1 MGRLERRM
9 DDTKKLI
16 ALAHKGNRKARN
28 RLVQENLGLVQSIVR
43 RFRGR
48 GTEDEDLFQIGSIGL
63 IKAIDKFD
71 LSFEVK
77 FSTYAVPVITGE
89 IKRFLRDDGM
99 IKVSRNL
106 KETAMR
112 AGAARESIRREIGRE
127 PTIEEI
133 SVKIGV
139 EQEMLVQALESGEQV
154 ESLQKVI
161 FEGDGKQI
169 CMEDRLID
177 NKDETESMLN
187 RIVLAQLLDSLGEQE
202 KKLICLRYF
211 ADKTQTE
218 VAKVLGISQVQVS
231 RLEKKILTSL
241 REQTLK

>member
-1 MGRLERRM
+1 M
-9 DDTKKLI
+9 DRTRQLLM
-16 ALAHKGNRKARN
+16 LAHEGNKLAREQ
-28 RLVQENLGLVQSIVR
+28 LVQENLGLVQSIVR

-71 LSFEVK
+71 LTYEVK

-99 IKVSRNL
+99 IKVSRTL
-106 KETAMR
+106 KEIAMR
-112 AGAARESIRREIGRE
+112 AVTVREAVFREQGRE
-127 PTIEEI
+127 PTLQEI
-133 SVKIGV
+133 SEEIGV
-139 EQEMLVQALESGEQV
+139 EQEMIVQALESGEQV

-169 CMEDRLID
+169 SMEDRLID
-177 NKDETESMLN
+177 GKDETESMLN
-187 RIVLAQLLDSLGEQE
+187 RMVLAQLLSSLGEQE

-211 ADKTQTE
+211 SDKTQTE
-218 VAKVLGISQVQVS
+218 VAKALGISQVQVS
-231 RLEKKILTSL
+231 RLEKKILLSL
-241 REQTLK
+241 REQVKPD

>member
-1 MGRLERRM
+1 M
-9 DDTKKLI
+9 DRTRQLLM
-16 ALAHKGNRKARN
+16 LAHEGNQFAREQ
-28 RLVQENLGLVQSIVR
+28 LVQENLGLVQSIVR

-71 LSFEVK
+71 LTYEVK

-99 IKVSRNL
+99 IKVSRTL
-106 KETAMR
+106 KEIAMR
-112 AGAARESIRREIGRE
+112 AITVRETVFREEGRE
-127 PTIEEI
+127 PTLEEI
-133 SVKIGV
+133 SEEIGV
-139 EQEMLVQALESGEQV
+139 EQEMIVQALESGEQV

-169 CMEDRLID
+169 SMEDRLVD
-177 NKDETESMLN
+177 GKDETESMLN
-187 RIVLAQLLDSLGEQE
+187 RIVLAQLLASLGEQE

-211 ADKTQTE
+211 SDKTQTE
-218 VAKVLGISQVQVS
+218 VAKALGISQVQVS
-231 RLEKKILTSL
+231 RLEKKILLSL
-241 REQTLK
+241 REQVKPG

>member
-1 MGRLERRM
+1 M
-9 DDTKKLI
+9 DRTRQLLM
-16 ALAHKGNRKARN
+16 LAHEGNKFAREQ
-28 RLVQENLGLVQSIVR
+28 LVQENLGLVQSIVR

-71 LSFEVK
+71 LTYEVK

-99 IKVSRNL
+99 IKVSRTL
-106 KETAMR
+106 KEIAMK
-112 AGAARESIRREIGRE
+112 AVAARESVIREEGRE
-127 PTIEEI
+127 PTLEEI
-133 SVKIGV
+133 SKEIGV
-139 EQEMLVQALESGEQV
+139 EQETIVQALESGEQV

-169 CMEDRLID
+169 SMEDRLVD
-177 NKDETESMLN
+177 GKDETESMLN
-187 RIVLAQLLDSLGEQE
+187 RIVLAQLLSSLGEQE

-211 ADKTQTE
+211 SDKTQTE
-218 VAKVLGISQVQVS
+218 VAKALGISQVQVS
-231 RLEKKILTSL
+231 RLEKKILLSL
-241 REQTLK
+241 REQVKPG

>member
-1 MGRLERRM
+1 MEEVRDQIIR
-9 DDTKKLI
+9 
-16 ALAHKGNRKARN
+16 AHAGDRQAREQ
-28 RLVQENLGLVQSIVR
+28 LVQENLGLVQSIVR

-48 GTEDEDLFQIGSIGL
+48 GCEEEDLFQIGSIGL
-63 IKAIDKFD
+63 LKAIDKFD
-71 LSFEVK
+71 LSYDVK

-112 AGAARESIRREIGRE
+112 AGAARETIRREKGRE

-133 SVKIGV
+133 SARIGV
-139 EQEMLVQALESGEQV
+139 EQEALVQALESGEQI

-161 FEGDGKQI
+161 FEGEGKQI
-169 CMEDRLID
+169 CMEDRLVD
-177 NKDETESMLN
+177 GRDETEAMLN
-187 RIVLAQLLDSLGEQE
+187 RIVLTQLLSSLGEQE

-211 ADKTQTE
+211 ADKTQTQ
-218 VAKVLGISQVQVS
+218 VAKMLGISQVQVS
-231 RLEKKILTSL
+231 RLEKKILTSM
-241 REQTLK
+241 REKATLK